1 VSDRDQFEGK
11 TLSDAIERASMKFNA
26 TRDRIEY
33 RIVKE
38 SQGGLFGL
46 LGAKIVIEAW
56 VRERPSDEDLEG
68 KYAIPATEDGDD
80 AGKKAPGNGRVP
92 EPRGDHAAGDHRRRR
107 RGRRGRGQGGPRGK
121 DPAAGAP
128 EASGR
133 ARSAREQRPVASEP
147 VVVAPEVEAFL
158 KGLFAHLGETPQTAL
173 EEDEHQ
179 LLVRL
184 TVAQDSIFSSR
195 EGHTIESLKFILDKV
210 VNKGPM
216 IRKRVRVH
224 VSEAVGADQAEWM
237 RLGTELARKALAL
250 GKPIS
255 VRGLA
260 PADRKVIHTA
270 VMNVPGV
277 ETVSAGD
284 GSFRKLYVVPRGA
297 RPPAPPRPAPEDK
310 DAQPAADGKRGTT
323 DEG

>member
-1 VSDRDQFEGK
+1 MSDRDQFEGK

-33 RIVKE
+33 RVVKE
-38 SQGGLFGL
+38 SQGGFFGL
-46 LGAKIVIEAW
+46 LGGKIVIEAW
-56 VRERPSDEDLEG
+56 VRETSSDADLES
-68 KYAIPATEDGDD
+68 KYAVPAGEPQTRTGAEAPRGGRD
-80 AGKKAPGNGRVP
+80 AEPRAEQAPG
-92 EPRGDHAAGDHRRRR
+92 EHHRRR
-107 RGRRGRGQGGPRGK
+107 RGRRGRSKGGPREK
-121 DPAAGAP
+121 DPAAGTPQGA
-128 EASGR
+128 GR
-133 ARSAREQRPVASEP
+133 ERHGRDQRPVASEP
-147 VVVAPEVEAFL
+147 AIVGPEVEAFL
-158 KGLFAHLGETPQTAL
+158 KGLFVHLGETPQTAL
-173 EEDEHQ
+173 DEDEQQ

-216 IRKRVRVH
+216 IRKRVKVH
-224 VSEAVGADQAEWM
+224 VSEVVSADQAEWT
-237 RLGTELARKALAL
+237 RLGTELGRKALSI

-284 GSFRKLYVVPRGA
+284 GSFRRLFIVPKGA
-297 RPPAPPRPAPEDK
+297 RPPAPPRPAPSEE
-310 DAQPAADGKRGTT
+310 DAQPATGGKRPTT
-323 DEG
+323 DDS